1 MPSLEQTKTR
11 LEKVNRAIENCQYP
25 DKREQLIKSL
35 GVLLYDIDR
44 RGMLE
49 QEISKLSDPVPKKK
63 TAKKK
68 TAKK

>member
-11 LEKVNRAIENCQYP
+11 LEQVNRAIENCQYP
-25 DKREQLIKSL
+25 DKREQLIK
-35 GVLLYDIDR
+35 R